1 MVWFWPVRTG
11 HMPDTLNRV
20 WDHHALFTHN
30 SLQSTVLFAV
40 ICAGLVG
47 CIRGAARSRPHWE
60 MEAIKPG
67 GMLKAEE
74 SSVGRVKG
82 EEDADRGA
90 VPAGFATALDVDPSP
105 MPFDKVLLRRKA
117 RFPFQPWPGW

>member
-1 MVWFWPVRTG
+1 
-11 HMPDTLNRV
+11 
-20 WDHHALFTHN
+20 
-30 SLQSTVLFAV
+30 
-40 ICAGLVG
+40 
-47 CIRGAARSRPHWE
+47 

-105 MPFDKVLLRRKA
+105 MPFDKVLCDEKPDSRSNRGPGGEESIEDPGQILRCNSDSVICDRQDNA
-117 RFPFQPWPGW
+117 GIRACGIANGNGESSTGRRGVD